1 MINVKREKIITI
13 FLILSLTSNIV
24 LATYCFFSKIT
35 LNKVQE
41 TVKQKQSDKKNVDFL
56 SLFIEKVLKSETDV
70 SFEDRLAL
78 ETAVRETKDEEILSQ
93 WRKFT
98 ESNDPIEAQKEVKNL
113 LGLLSQKISK

>member
-78 ETAVRETKDEEILSQ
+78 ETAVRETKD
-93 WRKFT
+93 
-98 ESNDPIEAQKEVKNL
+98 
-113 LGLLSQKISK
+113 